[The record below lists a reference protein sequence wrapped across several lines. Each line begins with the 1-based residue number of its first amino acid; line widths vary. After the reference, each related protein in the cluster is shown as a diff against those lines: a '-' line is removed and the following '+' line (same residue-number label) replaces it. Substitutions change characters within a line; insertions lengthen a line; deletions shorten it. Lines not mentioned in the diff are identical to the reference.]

1 MWASLVAQRL
11 KRLPAVQETWVWSLG
26 REDPLEK
33 EMATHSSILAW
44 RIPWMEEPGGL
55 QSMGSQRMGHN
66 WETLSKNIWKRVSP
80 GITRKKLTLWM
91 AYFKHVHSLEN
102 DLTCVPIAVELPFG
116 PNRVIRE
123 FPSIPMIR
131 ALCFY
136 SQGCC
141 CLIAKSCLWL
151 HGLQDARLPCT
162 SVSPGIRSN
171 SSPLSQWCHPTI
183 LSSVTSFPP
192 ALNLF

>member
-1 MWASLVAQRL
+1 M
-11 KRLPAVQETWVWSLG
+11 QETWVWSLG
-26 REDPLEK
+26 WEDPLEK

-44 RIPWMEEPGGL
+44 RIPWMEKPGGL
-55 QSMGSQRMGHN
+55 QSTGSQRIWHD
-66 WETLSKNIWKRVSP
+66 WETLSKNIWKLASP

-102 DLTCVPIAVELPFG
+102 DLTCFPIAVELPFG

-123 FPSIPMIR
+123 FPSSPVVR

-136 SQGCC
+136 YQGCCC

-151 HGLQDARLPCT
+151 HGLQDARLPCP
-162 SVSPGIRSN
+162 SLSPGICSN

-183 LSSVTSFPP
+183 LSSVISFPP
-192 ALNLF
+192 ALNLS